1 MIDVIIP
8 VYDGLEETKRCIQS
22 VLNNKNTMAFN
33 VLVIEDCSPNAEI
46 QQYLHQL
53 SGEGKIELH
62 VNKVNKGFVGTV
74 NFGMSLHADRDVVL
88 LNSDTEVANDWLDR
102 ICAHADKDK
111 RIATITPFSNNAEI
125 CSFPRYCQPNSL
137 FAGKTVAEVDAVFA
151 LLPACQIDVP
161 TGVGFCMYIRRDA
174 LNDIGLFDEKAFGRG
189 YGEENDFC
197 RRAAAMGWRNVTC
210 SNVFVFHD
218 GGVSFSSE
226 KAERVQNAMS
236 ILDKKYPDYHRL
248 VQEHLKKDPERPF
261 RVMAQ
266 LEMMRKSPKP
276 KYLFITHSLGGGVV
290 KHLHEL
296 AEHVADSVECLFLR
310 SAEAGFVEV
319 GCHYGDYH
327 WSLFLNLN
335 DEYARLLE
343 LLQSLCVERIHLHHV
358 MNIADDV
365 LGLVADLAVPF
376 DITLHDYYFVSA
388 NPTLTDRHG
397 VFAENPVTRD
407 VLCAESYPLPNS
419 MSVVEWR
426 EKFSEI
432 LSGADRIFS
441 PSQRCRDV
449 YLEYFP
455 HLTID
460 VAYHPEWEQS
470 YPYAHPFAPNISAQE
485 QLRVL
490 VIGAMSREKGADVL
504 ERTAT
509 YRDTLNR
516 LQYHLIGYAYKP
528 LAPEVVQ
535 HGAYDDEK
543 LDDLIKTL
551 KPHLVWFPAQWHET
565 YCYTLSAALRSGL
578 PILATDLGSFPER
591 LEGRP
596 LSFIKSWRS
605 TPIEW
610 NDTLLQIRDLLIG
623 RHQESAEPFEWQ
635 QASLES
641 CSFLYSRDYVV
652 SLKEDALLSRVEPP
666 PLPSLRQ
673 IMKGCYPPPSGRAME
688 IAMREKV
695 LLVLVYLR
703 ERFGIRHV
711 LRWVP
716 FAWQRKLKR
725 WLSHRPLHDVINSQS
740 SS

>member
-1 MIDVIIP
+1 MIDVIVP
-8 VYDGLEETKRCIQS
+8 VYDGFEETKRCIES
-22 VLNNKNTMAFN
+22 ALNSCNSAKCNL
-33 VLVIEDCSPNAEI
+33 LVIDDCSPNAEI
-46 QQYLHQL
+46 KHYLQEL
-53 SGEGKIELH
+53 ADNGQIELH

-74 NFGMSLHADRDVVL
+74 NLGMSLHEDRDVVL

-102 ICAHADKDK
+102 ILAHAEKDA

-125 CSFPRYCQPNSL
+125 CSFPRYCQPNPL
-137 FAGKTVAEVDAVFA
+137 FSGKTVAEIDAIFSA
-151 LLPACQIDVP
+151 LPACQIDVP
-161 TGVGFCMYIRRDA
+161 TGVGFCMYVRREA
-174 LNDIGLFDEKAFGRG
+174 LNDVGFFDEKAFGRG

-197 RRAAAMGWRNVTC
+197 RRASAVGWRNITC

-226 KAERVQNAMS
+226 KAERVQNAMA
-236 ILDKKYPDYHRL
+236 ILDKKYPSYHRL
-248 VQEHLKKDPERPF
+248 VQEHLKKEPERPF
-261 RVMAQ
+261 RAMAQ
-266 LEMMRKSPKP
+266 LELMRQSKKP

-296 AEHVADSVECLFLR
+296 AEHVAGSVECLFLR
-310 SAEAGFVEV
+310 PSEGGFVEV

-327 WSLFLNLN
+327 WSLFFNLT
-335 DEYARLLE
+335 DEYGRLLDV
-343 LLQSLCVERIHLHHV
+343 LQALGIERIHLHHV
-358 MNIADDV
+358 MNISDDV
-365 LGLVADLAVPF
+365 FDLVDDLAVPL
-376 DITLHDYYFVSA
+376 DITLHDYYFVCA
-388 NPTLTDRHG
+388 NPTLTDCNG
-397 VFAENPVTRD
+397 VFAENPATRD
-407 VLCAESYPLPNS
+407 MLCAESYPLPHR
-419 MSVVEWR
+419 MSVDEWR
-426 EKFSEI
+426 EKFSEK
-432 LSGADRIFS
+432 LSKADRIFS
-441 PSQRCRDV
+441 PSQRCREV

-470 YPYAHPFAPNISAQE
+470 HPYAQPFAPSIAAQD
-485 QLRVL
+485 QLKVL

-528 LAPEVVQ
+528 LASEVVQ

-543 LDDLIKTL
+543 LDELIKTL
-551 KPHLVWFPAQWHET
+551 KPHLIWFPAQWHET

-623 RHQESAEPFEWQ
+623 CTENAGSAFEWH
-635 QASLES
+635 QASPDG
-641 CSFLYSRDYVV
+641 CTFLYSRDYVV
-652 SLKEDALLSRVEPP
+652 QATDEMAIPAST
-666 PLPSLRQ
+666 LPSLRQ
-673 IMKGCYPPPSGRAME
+673 ITRWCYAPPSPRTLDMA
-688 IAMREKV
+688 AREKV
-695 LLVLVYLR
+695 LLVLVRLR
-703 ERFGIRHV
+703 EQFGIRYV
-711 LRWVP
+711 LRVVP
-716 FAWQRKLKR
+716 FAWQRKIKR
-725 WLSHRPLHDVINSQS
+725 WLSHRPLHDVINDQAS
-740 SS
+740 S

>member
-1 MIDVIIP
+1 MIDVIVP
-8 VYDGLEETKRCIQS
+8 VYDGLEETRRCIES
-22 VLNNKNTMAFN
+22 VLSGSNVAKFN
-33 VLVIEDCSPNAEI
+33 VLVVDDCSPNAEI
-46 QQYLHQL
+46 KKYLEKL
-53 SGEGKIELH
+53 AAEEKIELH
-62 VNKVNKGFVGTV
+62 TNKTNKGFVGTV
-74 NFGMSLHADRDVVL
+74 NLGMRLHADRDVVL

-102 ICAHADKDK
+102 MLAHAAKDE

-137 FAGKTVAEVDAVFA
+137 FLGKTVAEIDAVFA
-151 LLPACQIDVP
+151 GLPAEQIDVP

-174 LNDIGLFDEKAFGRG
+174 INDVGLFDEEAFGRG

-197 RRAAAMGWRNVTC
+197 MRVSAAGWRNVTC

-226 KAERVQNAMS
+226 KAERVQNAMA
-236 ILDKKYPDYHRL
+236 ILDKKYPSYHRL

-266 LEMMRKSPKP
+266 LALMRQSRKP
-276 KYLFITHSLGGGVV
+276 KYLFVTHSLGGGVV

-296 AEHVADSVECLFLR
+296 AEHVVEQVECLFLR
-310 SAEAGFVEV
+310 SSEEGFVEV

-327 WSLFLNLN
+327 WSLFFNLH

-343 LLQSLCVERIHLHHV
+343 FLQSIEIERVHLHHV
-358 MNIADDV
+358 MNISDDV
-365 LGLVADLAVPF
+365 LDLVDDLSVPF
-376 DITLHDYYFVSA
+376 DVTLHDYYFVSA

-397 VFAENPVTRD
+397 VFAEDPVTRD
-407 VLCAESYPLPNS
+407 TLCAESYPLPHQMN
-419 MSVVEWR
+419 VAEWR
-426 EKFSEI
+426 SKFSEI
-432 LSGADRIFS
+432 LLRADRVFS
-441 PSQRCRDV
+441 PSQRCREV

-455 HLTID
+455 QLAIE

-470 YPYAHPFAPNISAQE
+470 HPYAHPRVPEMTAQE
-485 QLRVL
+485 QLRIL

-509 YRDTLNR
+509 YRDALNR

-596 LSFIKSWRS
+596 LSFIKPWRS

-623 RHQESAEPFEWQ
+623 CAENKSAALEWH
-635 QASLES
+635 QASPEN
-641 CSFLYSRDYVV
+641 CAFLYGRDYVV
-652 SLKEDALLSRVEPP
+652 TLAEDKAPSVIPS
-666 PLPSLRQ
+666 LPSLRQ
-673 IMKGCYPPPSGRAME
+673 VMRWCYAPPANRTLDVQA
-688 IAMREKV
+688 REKI
-695 LLVLVYLR
+695 LLGLMHCR
-703 ERFGIRHV
+703 EKYGVRHI
-711 LRWVP
+711 LKLVP
-716 FAWQRKLKR
+716 FAWQRKVKR
-725 WLSHRPLHDVINSQS
+725 WFSHRPLHEVINDQAS
-740 SS
+740 S